1 MKGFLDRVFKLRK
14 NHTSAGREISAG
26 FATFLT
32 MSYIIVVNPQILRAA
47 GMPFSGV
54 LFATVLVSAI
64 SSMAM
69 GFYANL
75 PYALAPG
82 MGINAFFAYTLVL
95 EMGIPWETALGGI
108 FVAGL
113 VFVVLSLT
121 GARTEIVKAIPPSVR
136 LGMAAGIGVFLSLIG
151 LSSVGF
157 VIPSRTT
164 TVAFGGLNQTT
175 LLFLIGLFATAIL
188 TARRVKGAFTL
199 GIVGMSIL
207 HLILWQAGLW
217 LGWDQV
223 ATAPIPGKIFS
234 MPEADCL
241 FHLDIQG
248 ALRIGMILPVFALL
262 FVDLF
267 DSIGTF
273 VGVAEVGGF
282 VNKDGTPMRMGRALL
297 VDAFSTAISG
307 VAGTSSGTVYVES
320 AAGIKEGGRT
330 GLTVV
335 ITGILF
341 LPFIFVSPLISLVPT
356 VATAPVL
363 VVAGLFMTQPLAKIR
378 WEDFEE
384 AFPAFLTFVLIPL
397 TFSITQGVIWGFLSY
412 TILKLALSKRKEVHW
427 IVYVIDLF
435 ILLDLFSG
443 FLKR

>member
-1 MKGFLDRVFKLRK
+1 
-14 NHTSAGREISAG
+14 
-26 FATFLT
+26 
-32 MSYIIVVNPQILRAA
+32 
-47 GMPFSGV
+47 
-54 LFATVLVSAI
+54 
-64 SSMAM
+64 
-69 GFYANL
+69 
-75 PYALAPG
+75 
-82 MGINAFFAYTLVL
+82 
-95 EMGIPWETALGGI
+95 
-108 FVAGL
+108 
-113 VFVVLSLT
+113 
-121 GARTEIVKAIPPSVR
+121 
-136 LGMAAGIGVFLSLIG
+136 
-151 LSSVGF
+151 
-157 VIPSRTT
+157 
-164 TVAFGGLNQTT
+164 
-175 LLFLIGLFATAIL
+175 
-188 TARRVKGAFTL
+188 
-199 GIVGMSIL
+199 
-207 HLILWQAGLW
+207 
-217 LGWDQV
+217 
-223 ATAPIPGKIFS
+223 
-234 MPEADCL
+234 
-241 FHLDIQG
+241 
-248 ALRIGMILPVFALL
+248 
-262 FVDLF
+262 
-267 DSIGTF
+267 
-273 VGVAEVGGF
+273 
-282 VNKDGTPMRMGRALL
+282 MGRALL